1 MIERIELNGD
11 FDGKNYFFYFFP
23 RSKGKDRKGAIGRR
37 VKGKGVRKE
46 IKER

>member
-1 MIERIELNGD
+1 VFERIELNGD
-11 FDGKNYFFYFFP
+11 FDGKNDFFYFFP
-23 RSKGKDRKGAIGRR
+23 RSKGKDKQRAIGRR

>member
-1 MIERIELNGD
+1 VFEKIRLNCD
-11 FDGKNYFFYFFP
+11 FYGKNDFFYFFP
-23 RSKGKDRKGAIGRR
+23 RSKEKDRKGTIGRR